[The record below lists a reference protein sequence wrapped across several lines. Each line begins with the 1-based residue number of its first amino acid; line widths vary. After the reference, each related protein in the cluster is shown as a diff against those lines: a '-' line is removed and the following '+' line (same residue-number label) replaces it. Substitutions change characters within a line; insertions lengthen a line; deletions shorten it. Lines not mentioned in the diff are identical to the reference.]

1 MNKLAEGIIKL
12 RWLIIIAVLGLT
24 VFFGYQLKDIEI
36 DADVINSLPDDD
48 TTAVLYTDIG
58 NKYGGNTMG
67 MVIIQADNI
76 FDTKVLED
84 IKQVTD
90 TVKYIDGIS
99 TVTSLT
105 NVIDIKGSDW
115 GIEIGKLV
123 DEYDLPSTKAQ
134 LDSLKHYVMS
144 KEMYKGNI
152 VSEDGTSTLVLFTL
166 LDDADKQAVAKEVK
180 EKITKLNLPEKI
192 SFGGIPMM
200 MDDIS
205 TLLLVDMRNLIP
217 ITFIVI
223 MLVLLISFRSARGVI
238 LPLLT
243 ASISTVWVLG
253 IMQLSGYMLNLV
265 SINMPVVL
273 LAVGS
278 AYTIHVINRVN
289 ECKEKD
295 RRKALI
301 IALTYI
307 IIPVLLSG
315 ITTAFGF
322 ISFIFGAY
330 LTMIRDFGMFTS
342 LGVLIALLISVV
354 FVPAFVSA
362 FSMFKSQKALKGRMK
377 SEDTIMGKM
386 LLTPFS
392 NLIVKHPKYITV
404 IWVVVMAISIWG
416 IFNIKTSVNFIEY
429 LQKDD
434 PTRITEGIIQKKF
447 GGSIPVFVVFKGD
460 MQSPDVLKTMIKT
473 GDYMK
478 EYPEIASTQ
487 SVADLIEEMND
498 VMREGKKIPDEQAK
512 IEQLWFLLDGQDI
525 MSQLVTDDLD
535 EGIIQS
541 KFASAKSEDAEEF
554 VVYMNKYIKENSTDD
569 CQIILTGMP
578 SVYVKLNDSLIN
590 SQLSSLLI
598 AILMVVLIVAL
609 ILRSFPKGVYAAIP
623 IVATIIILF
632 GFMGVTGI
640 ALDIATVLVA
650 SIALGMGIDYSI
662 HIITHFSKKFD
673 EVKNINEA
681 IKDSI
686 MISGKAI
693 IINVISVALGFLVLT
708 FSHIV
713 PIQNFGLLVAL
724 SMFGAGVGALT
735 LLPVI
740 LILANRAKEQM
751 YKSLNNNS
759 KYIKNIKIL
768 KNYKK
773 K

>member
-1 MNKLAEGIIKL
+1 MNKLAEGIVKA
-12 RWLIIIAVLGLT
+12 RWLIIIIVLGLT
-24 VFFGYQLKDIEI
+24 GFFGYQLKDIKL
-36 DADVINSLPDDD
+36 DADVVNSLPDDD
-48 TTAVLYTDIG
+48 PTAVLYTNIG

-67 MVIIQADNI
+67 MVIVQADNI
-76 FDTKVLED
+76 FDTKVLEH

-105 NVIDIKGSDW
+105 DVIDIKGSDW

-123 DEYDLPSTKAQ
+123 DEYDLPTTQTQ
-134 LDSLKHYVMS
+134 LDSLKHRVMS

-166 LDDADKQAVAKEVK
+166 LDDADKQAVAKEIK

-200 MDDIS
+200 MDDVS
-205 TLLLVDMRNLIP
+205 NLMMVDMRNLIP
-217 ITFIVI
+217 ITFIII
-223 MLVLLISFRSARGVI
+223 MLVLLISFRSARGVV

-265 SINMPVVL
+265 SINMPVIL

-301 IALTYI
+301 ISLTYI
-307 IIPVLLSG
+307 IIPILLSG

-322 ISFIFGAY
+322 ISFVFGAY

-362 FSMFKSQKALKGRMK
+362 FSMFKSQKALKKGIK

-404 IWVVVMAISIWG
+404 IWIAVMAISIWG
-416 IFNIKTSVNFIEY
+416 IFNIKTSINMAEY
-429 LQKDD
+429 FQKDN
-434 PTRITEGIIQKKF
+434 PTRVIEEIMQKKF

-460 MQSPDVLKTMIKT
+460 MQNPDVLKTMIKT

-478 EYPEIASTQ
+478 EYPDITSTQ

-498 VMREGKKIPDEQAK
+498 VMGEGKKIPDEQAK
-512 IEQLWFLLDGQDI
+512 IEQLWFLLEGQDI

-541 KFASAKSEDAEEF
+541 KFASADSEDMEEF
-554 VVYMNKYIKENSTDD
+554 VIYMNEYIKENSTDD
-569 CQIILTGMP
+569 CQILLTGMP

-590 SQLSSLLI
+590 SQFSSLAI
-598 AILMVVLIVAL
+598 AIVLVVLIVAL
-609 ILRSFPKGVYAAIP
+609 ILRSFPKGIYAAIP

-632 GFMGVTGI
+632 GFMGITGI

-673 EVKNINEA
+673 EVKNIEEA

-693 IINVISVALGFLVLT
+693 IINVISVAAGFLVLT

-713 PIQNFGLLVAL
+713 PIQNFGLLVSL
-724 SMFGAGVGALT
+724 SMIGAGVGALT

-740 LILANRAKEQM
+740 LILANRAKEQV
-751 YKSLNNNS
+751 YKNLDNGL
-759 KYIKNIKIL
+759 KYIKNKKI
-768 KNYKK
+768 
-773 K
+773 

>member
-1 MNKLAEGIIKL
+1 MKKIAEGIIKL
-12 RWLIIIAVLGLT
+12 RWLIIITVLGLT
-24 VFFGYQLKDIEI
+24 AFFAYQLKDIEI

-90 TVKYIDGIS
+90 TVKYIEGIS

-105 NVIDIKGSDW
+105 DIIDIKGSDW

-123 DEYDLPSTKAQ
+123 DEYDLPSTQAQ
-134 LDSLKHYVMS
+134 LDSLKHRVMS

-152 VSEDGTSTLVLFTL
+152 VSADETSTLVMFTL
-166 LDDADKQAVAKEVK
+166 LDNADKQAVAKEVK
-180 EKITKLNLPEKI
+180 EKITNLNLPEKI

-200 MDDIS
+200 MDDV
-205 TLLLVDMRNLIP
+205 TNLMLLDLRNLIP
-217 ITFIVI
+217 ITFII
-223 MLVLLISFRSARGVI
+223 ILIILLISFRSARGVI

-243 ASISTVWVLG
+243 ASISIVWVLG
-253 IMQLSGYMLNLV
+253 IVQLLGYQLNLV
-265 SINMPVVL
+265 SINMPVIL

-301 IALTYI
+301 ISLTYI
-307 IIPVLLSG
+307 TIPVLLSG
-315 ITTAFGF
+315 ITTVFGF
-322 ISFIFGAY
+322 MSFIFGAY
-330 LTMIRDFGMFTS
+330 LTMIRDFGLFTS
-342 LGVLIALLISVV
+342 LGVLFALIISIV
-354 FVPAFVSA
+354 FVPAIVAA
-362 FSMFKSQKALKGRMK
+362 FSMFKSRKAIKELKR

-392 NLIVKHPKYITV
+392 NLIVKYPKYIIV
-404 IWVVVMAISIWG
+404 IWITIMAISIWG
-416 IFNIKTSVNFIEY
+416 IFNIKTSINMAEY
-429 LQKDD
+429 FQKDN
-434 PTRITEGIIQKKF
+434 PTRVTEDIMQKKF

-460 MQSPDVLKTMIKT
+460 MQNPDVLKTMIKT

-487 SVADLIEEMND
+487 SVANLIEEMND
-498 VMREGKKIPDEQAK
+498 VMGEGKKIPDEQAK

-541 KFASAKSEDAEEF
+541 KFASSDSKDMDEF
-554 VVYMNKYIKENSTDD
+554 VLYMNEYIKENSTDN
-569 CQIILTGMP
+569 CQILLTGMP
-578 SVYVKLNDSLIN
+578 SVYVKLNDSLIR
-590 SQLSSLLI
+590 SQFSSLTI
-598 AILMVVLIVAL
+598 AILLVVFIISLM
-609 ILRSFPKGVYAAIP
+609 LRSFSKGIYAAIP

-632 GFMGVTGI
+632 GFMGLAGI

-650 SIALGMGIDYSI
+650 SVALGMGIDYSI
-662 HIITHFSKKFD
+662 HIITHFSRKFD
-673 EVKNINEA
+673 EVKNLNEA

-693 IINVISVALGFLVLT
+693 IINVLSVAAGFLVLT

-724 SMFGAGVGALT
+724 SMFGAGIGALT

-740 LILANRAKEQM
+740 LILANRAKEQL
-751 YKSLNNNS
+751 YRSLDNGLKFIKKSSN
-759 KYIKNIKIL
+759 
-768 KNYKK
+768 
-773 K
+773 

>member
-1 MNKLAEGIIKL
+1 MNKLAEGIVKL

-24 VFFGYQLKDIEI
+24 AFFGYQLKDIEI
-36 DADVINSLPDDD
+36 DADVVNSLPEDDS
-48 TTAVLYTDIG
+48 TAVLYTNIG

-67 MVIIQADNI
+67 MVIIQNENV
-76 FDTKVLED
+76 FEPKVLED

-90 TVKYIDGIS
+90 SIKYIDGIS

-105 NVIDIKGSDW
+105 DVIDIKGSDW
-115 GIEIGKLV
+115 GIEIGKLI
-123 DEYDLPSTKAQ
+123 DEYDLPTTKTQ
-134 LDSLKHYVMS
+134 LDSLRNRVMS

-152 VSEDGTSTLVLFTL
+152 VSEDGTSTLVMFTL
-166 LDDADKQAVAKEVK
+166 LDDADKQAVAKEIK
-180 EKITKLNLPEKI
+180 EKITNLNLPEKI

-200 MDDIS
+200 MDDVSNLMI
-205 TLLLVDMRNLIP
+205 VDMRNLIP
-217 ITFIVI
+217 ITFIII

-253 IMQLSGYMLNLV
+253 FMQLLGYKLNLV
-265 SINMPVVL
+265 SINMPVIL

-289 ECKEKD
+289 ETKGKD
-295 RRKALI
+295 RKKALI
-301 IALTYI
+301 SALTYI

-322 ISFIFGAY
+322 ISFVFGAY
-330 LTMIRDFGMFTS
+330 LTMIRDFGIFTS
-342 LGVLIALLISVV
+342 LGVLIALLISIV
-354 FVPAFVSA
+354 FVPAITSA

-404 IWVVVMAISIWG
+404 TWIAIIAISIWG
-416 IFNIKTSVNFIEY
+416 IFNIKTSINMAEY
-429 LQKDD
+429 FKKNN
-434 PTRITEGIIQKKF
+434 PTKVTEDIMQKKF

-460 MQSPDVLKTMIKT
+460 MQSPEVLKKMIET
-473 GDYMK
+473 EDYMK
-478 EYPEIASTQ
+478 QYPDISTTQ
-487 SVADLIEEMND
+487 SVADLIEQMND
-498 VMREGKKIPDEQAK
+498 VMGEGKRIPDEKDK

-525 MSQLVTDDLD
+525 MTQLVTDDLD

-541 KFASAKSEDAEEF
+541 KFASAHSDDMKEF
-554 VVYMNKYIKENSTDD
+554 VVYMNEYIKENSTDD
-569 CQIILTGMP
+569 CQILLTGMP

-590 SQLSSLLI
+590 SQFSSLVI
-598 AILMVVLIVAL
+598 AILLVVLIVAL
-609 ILRSFPKGVYAAIP
+609 ILRSFPKGIYAAVP

-632 GFMGVTGI
+632 GFMGITGI

-686 MISGKAI
+686 MVSGKAI
-693 IINVISVALGFLVLT
+693 IINVISVAAGFLVLT

-724 SMFGAGVGALT
+724 SMFGAGIGALT

-740 LILANRAKEQM
+740 LILANRAKEQL
-751 YKSLNNNS
+751 YKSLNNGL
-759 KYIKNIKIL
+759 KYINKSSK
-768 KNYKK
+768 
-773 K
+773 

>member
-1 MNKLAEGIIKL
+1 MNKLAEGIVKA
-12 RWLIIIAVLGLT
+12 RWLIIIIVLGLT
-24 VFFGYQLKDIEI
+24 GFFGYQLKDIKL
-36 DADVINSLPDDD
+36 DADVVNSLPDDD
-48 TTAVLYTDIG
+48 PTAVLYTNIG

-67 MVIIQADNI
+67 MVIVQADNI
-76 FDTKVLED
+76 FDTKVLEH

-105 NVIDIKGSDW
+105 DVIDIKGSDW

-123 DEYDLPSTKAQ
+123 DEYDLPTTQTQ
-134 LDSLKHYVMS
+134 LDSLKHRVMS

-166 LDDADKQAVAKEVK
+166 LDDADKQAVAKEIK

-200 MDDIS
+200 MDDVS
-205 TLLLVDMRNLIP
+205 NLMMVDMRNLIP
-217 ITFIVI
+217 ITFIII
-223 MLVLLISFRSARGVI
+223 MLVLLISFRSARGVV

-265 SINMPVVL
+265 SINMPVIL

-301 IALTYI
+301 ISLTYI
-307 IIPVLLSG
+307 IIPILLSG

-322 ISFIFGAY
+322 ISFVFGAY

-362 FSMFKSQKALKGRMK
+362 FSMFKSQKALKKGIK

-404 IWVVVMAISIWG
+404 IWIAVMAISIWG
-416 IFNIKTSVNFIEY
+416 MFNIKTSVNMVEY
-429 LQKDD
+429 FQKDN
-434 PTRITEGIIQKKF
+434 PTRVIEEIMQKKF

-460 MQSPDVLKTMIKT
+460 MQSPDVLKKMIET
-473 GDYMK
+473 ENYMK
-478 EYPEIASTQ
+478 KYPDVTSTQ

-498 VMREGKKIPDEQAK
+498 VMGEGKKIPDEKAK

-541 KFASAKSEDAEEF
+541 KFASAHSDDAKEF
-554 VVYMNKYIKENSTDD
+554 VIYMNEYIKDNSTDD
-569 CQIILTGMP
+569 CQILLTGMP

-590 SQLSSLLI
+590 SQFSSLAI
-598 AILMVVLIVAL
+598 AIVLVVLIVAL
-609 ILRSFPKGVYAAIP
+609 ILRSFPKGIYAAIP

-632 GFMGVTGI
+632 GFMGITGI

-673 EVKNINEA
+673 EVKNIEEA

-693 IINVISVALGFLVLT
+693 IINVISVAAGFLVLT

-713 PIQNFGLLVAL
+713 PIQNFGLLVSL
-724 SMFGAGVGALT
+724 SMIGAGVGALT

-740 LILANRAKEQM
+740 LILANRAKEQV
-751 YKSLNNNS
+751 YKNLDNGL
-759 KYIKNIKIL
+759 KYIKNKKI
-768 KNYKK
+768 
-773 K
+773 

>member
-1 MNKLAEGIIKL
+1 MNKLAEGIIKF
-12 RWLIIIAVLGLT
+12 RWLIIIVVLGLT
-24 VFFGYQLKDIEI
+24 LIFGYQLKNIKI

-48 TTAVLYTDIG
+48 PTAVLYTDIG
-58 NKYGGNTMG
+58 NKYGGNIMG

-90 TVKYIDGIS
+90 TVKYINGIS

-105 NVIDIKGSDW
+105 DVIDIKGSDW
-115 GIEIGKLV
+115 GIEIGKLI
-123 DEYDLPSTKAQ
+123 DEYDLPSTQAQ
-134 LDSLKHYVMS
+134 LDSLKHRVMS

-152 VSEDGTSTLVLFTL
+152 ISEDGTSTLVMFTL

-180 EKITKLNLPEKI
+180 EKITRLNLPEKI
-192 SFGGIPMM
+192 SFGGLPMM
-200 MDDIS
+200 MDDVS
-205 TLLLVDMRNLIP
+205 NLMLVDMRNLIP

-253 IMQLSGYMLNLV
+253 FMQLSGYKLNLV
-265 SINMPVVL
+265 SINMPVIL

-295 RRKALI
+295 RGKALI

-307 IIPVLLSG
+307 IIPVFLSG

-322 ISFIFGAY
+322 ISFVFGAY
-330 LTMIRDFGMFTS
+330 LTMIRDFGMFIS

-362 FSMFKSQKALKGRMK
+362 FSMFKSEKALKGQMK

-404 IWVVVMAISIWG
+404 IWIAVMAISIWG
-416 IFNIKTSVNFIEY
+416 IFNIKTSVNMAEY
-429 LQKDD
+429 LQKNN
-434 PTRITEGIIQKKF
+434 PTRVAEDIMQTKF

-460 MQSPDVLKTMIKT
+460 MQNPDVLKTMIKT

-478 EYPEIASTQ
+478 KYPDITFTQ

-498 VMREGKKIPDEQAK
+498 VMGEGKKIPDEKNK

-525 MSQLVTDDLD
+525 MSQLVTDELD

-541 KFASAKSEDAEEF
+541 KFTSAYSEDAEKF
-554 VVYMNKYIKENSTDD
+554 VLYMNEYIKENTTDE
-569 CQIILTGMP
+569 CQILLTGMP
-578 SVYVKLNDSLIN
+578 SVYVTLNDSLIR
-590 SQLSSLLI
+590 SQFSSLAI
-598 AILMVVLIVAL
+598 AIVLVVLIVAL
-609 ILRSFPKGVYAAIP
+609 ILRSFAKGIYAAVP

-632 GFMGVTGI
+632 GFMGITGI

-650 SIALGMGIDYSI
+650 SVALGMGIDYSI
-662 HIITHFSKKFD
+662 HIITHFSNKFE

-681 IKDSI
+681 IKDSL

-693 IINVISVALGFLVLT
+693 IINVVSVALGFLVLT

-724 SMFGAGVGALT
+724 SMVGAGVGALT

-740 LILANRAKEQM
+740 LILANRAKEKL
-751 YKSLNNNS
+751 YKSLGNNLIFN
-759 KYIKNIKIL
+759 
-768 KNYKK
+768 KK
-773 K
+773 SSN

>member
-1 MNKLAEGIIKL
+1 MKKFAEGIVKL
-12 RWLIIIAVLGLT
+12 RWLIISVVLGLT
-24 VFFGYQLKDIEI
+24 MVLGYQLKNIEI
-36 DADVINSLPDDD
+36 DADFINSLPDDD

-90 TVKYIDGIS
+90 TIKYVDGIS

-105 NVIDIKGSDW
+105 DVIDIKGSDW

-123 DEYDLPSTKAQ
+123 DEYDLPSTQAQ
-134 LDSLKHYVMS
+134 LDSLKHRVMS

-152 VSEDGTSTLVLFTL
+152 VSADGTSTLVLFTL
-166 LDDADKQAVAKEVK
+166 LDNADKQAVAKEVK

-200 MDDIS
+200 MDDVTNLMLRDLRS
-205 TLLLVDMRNLIP
+205 LLPV
-217 ITFIVI
+217 TFIVI
-223 MLVLLISFRSARGVI
+223 MLILLISFRSARGVI

-243 ASISTVWVLG
+243 ASISAIWVLG
-253 IMQLSGYMLNLV
+253 LMQLLGYKLSLV
-265 SINMPVVL
+265 SINIPVIL
-273 LAVGS
+273 LAIGS

-295 RRKALI
+295 RKKALI
-301 IALTYI
+301 ISLTYI
-307 IIPVLLSG
+307 IIPILLSG
-315 ITTAFGF
+315 ITTVFGF
-322 ISFIFGAY
+322 MSFIFGAY
-330 LTMIRDFGMFTS
+330 LTMISDFGIFTS
-342 LGVLIALLISVV
+342 IGVSFALIISIV
-354 FVPAFVSA
+354 FVPAVASA
-362 FSMFKSQKALKGRMK
+362 FSMYKSGKSLKEQKKA
-377 SEDTIMGKM
+377 EDTFVGKM
-386 LLTPFS
+386 LLTPFA
-392 NLIVKHPKYITV
+392 NLIVKHPKYIT
-404 IWVVVMAISIWG
+404 ITWIAVMTISIWG
-416 IFNIKTSVNFIEY
+416 IFNIKTSINMAEY
-429 LQKDD
+429 FQKDN
-434 PTRITEGIIQKKF
+434 PTRVTEDIMQEKF

-460 MQSPDVLKTMIKT
+460 MQNPDVLKTMIKT

-478 EYPEIASTQ
+478 KFPKITSTQ
-487 SVADLIEEMND
+487 SVANLIEEMND
-498 VMREGKKIPDEQAK
+498 VMGEGKKIPDEQAK

-541 KFASAKSEDAEEF
+541 KFASSDSKYMYEF
-554 VVYMNKYIKENSTDD
+554 VEYMNEYIKENSTDD
-569 CQIILTGMP
+569 CQILLTGMP
-578 SVYVKLNDSLIN
+578 SVYVTLNDSLIR
-590 SQLSSLLI
+590 SQFSSLSI
-598 AILMVVLIVAL
+598 AILLVVLIVSL
-609 ILRSFPKGVYAAIP
+609 MLRSLSKGIYAAIP

-632 GFMGVTGI
+632 GFMGLTGI

-650 SIALGMGIDYSI
+650 SVALGMGIDYSI

-673 EVKNINEA
+673 EVKNLNEA

-693 IINVISVALGFLVLT
+693 IINVLSVAAGFLVLT

-724 SMFGAGVGALT
+724 SMLGAGVGALT

-740 LILANRAKEQM
+740 LILANRAKGQL
-751 YKSLNNNS
+751 YRSLDNGLQFIKKSSN
-759 KYIKNIKIL
+759 
-768 KNYKK
+768 
-773 K
+773 

>member
-1 MNKLAEGIIKL
+1 MNKLAKGIIKL
-12 RWLIIIAVLGLT
+12 RWLIISVVLVLT
-24 VFFGYQLKDIEI
+24 VIFGYQLKNIEI

-90 TVKYIDGIS
+90 TVKYIEGIS

-105 NVIDIKGSDW
+105 DVIDIKGSDW

-123 DEYDLPSTKAQ
+123 DEYDLPSTQAQ
-134 LDSLKHYVMS
+134 LDSLKHRVMS

-152 VSEDGTSTLVLFTL
+152 VSEDGTSTLVMFTL

-180 EKITKLNLPEKI
+180 QKITKLNLSEKI

-200 MDDIS
+200 MDDVS
-205 TLLLVDMRNLIP
+205 NLMLVDMRNLIP

-223 MLVLLISFRSARGVI
+223 MLVLLLSFRTARGVI

-243 ASISTVWVLG
+243 ASISAVWTLG
-253 IMQLSGYMLNLV
+253 LMQILGFQLNLV
-265 SINMPVVL
+265 SINVPVIL

-289 ECKEKD
+289 EYKEKD
-295 RRKALI
+295 RKKALI
-301 IALTYI
+301 KALTYI
-307 IIPVLLSG
+307 ITPVLLSG
-315 ITTAFGF
+315 VTTVFGF
-322 ISFIFGAY
+322 MSFIFGAY

-342 LGVLIALLISVV
+342 IGVSFALLISIV
-354 FVPAFVSA
+354 FVPALVSA
-362 FSMFKSQKALKGRMK
+362 FSMFKSQKALKEQTK
-377 SEDTIMGKM
+377 SENTIMGKM

-392 NLIVKHPKYITV
+392 NIIVKHPKYITAV
-404 IWVVVMAISIWG
+404 WIAVMAISIWG
-416 IFNIKTSVNFIEY
+416 IFNIKTSINMTEY
-429 LQKDD
+429 FQEGD
-434 PTRITEGIIQKKF
+434 PTRVTENIMQKKF
-447 GGSIPVFVVFKGD
+447 GGSLPAFVVFKGD
-460 MQSPDVLKTMIKT
+460 IQNPDVLKTMIKT
-473 GDYMK
+473 ENYMK
-478 EYPEIASTQ
+478 KFPKITSTQ

-498 VMREGKKIPDEQAK
+498 VMGEGKRIPDEQDK
-512 IEQLWFLLDGQDI
+512 IEQLWFLLDGQDV
-525 MSQLVTDDLD
+525 MSQLVTDDLN

-541 KFASAKSEDAEEF
+541 KFASADSEDMEEF
-554 VVYMNKYIKENSTDD
+554 VAYMNEYIKETSTDD
-569 CQIILTGMP
+569 CQILLTGMP
-578 SVYVKLNDSLIN
+578 SVYVKLNNSLIQ
-590 SQLSSLLI
+590 SQFSSLII
-598 AILMVVLIVAL
+598 AILLVIFVVSL
-609 ILRSFPKGVYAAIP
+609 ILRSFSKGIYAAIP

-632 GFMGVTGI
+632 GFMGVAGI

-650 SIALGMGIDYSI
+650 SVALGMGIDYSI

-693 IINVISVALGFLVLT
+693 IINIVSVSAGFLVLT

-724 SMFGAGVGALT
+724 SMVGAGVGALT

-740 LILANRAKEQM
+740 LIMANRAKEQL
-751 YKSLNNNS
+751 YISLEKS
-759 KYIKNIKIL
+759 
-768 KNYKK
+768 KK
-773 K
+773 

>member
-498 VMREGKKIPDEQAK
+498 VMGEGKKIPDEQAK

>member
-1 MNKLAEGIIKL
+1 MNKLAEGIIKF

-24 VFFGYQLKDIEI
+24 AFFGYQLKDIKI

-67 MVIIQADNI
+67 VVIIQADNI
-76 FDTKVLED
+76 FNTKVLED

-105 NVIDIKGSDW
+105 DVIDIKGSDW
-115 GIEIGKLV
+115 GIEIGKLI
-123 DEYDLPSTKAQ
+123 DEYDLPSTQAQ
-134 LDSLKHYVMS
+134 LDSLKHRVMS

-152 VSEDGTSTLVLFTL
+152 ISEDGTSTLVMFTL
-166 LDDADKQAVAKEVK
+166 LDDADKQAVAKEIK

-205 TLLLVDMRNLIP
+205 TLMLIDMRNLIP
-217 ITFIVI
+217 ITFIII

-253 IMQLSGYMLNLV
+253 LMQLLGYKLNLV
-265 SINMPVVL
+265 SINMPVIL

-307 IIPVLLSG
+307 IIPVFLSG

-322 ISFIFGAY
+322 ISFVFGAY

-362 FSMFKSQKALKGRMK
+362 FSMFKSQKALKRRMK

-404 IWVVVMAISIWG
+404 IWIAVMAISIWG
-416 IFNIKTSVNFIEY
+416 IFNIKTSINMAEY
-429 LQKDD
+429 FQKDN
-434 PTRITEGIIQKKF
+434 PTRVIEEIMQKKF

-460 MQSPDVLKTMIKT
+460 MQNPDVLKTMIKT
-473 GDYMK
+473 GGYMK
-478 EYPEIASTQ
+478 EYPDITSTQ

-498 VMREGKKIPDEQAK
+498 VMGEGKKIPDEQAK
-512 IEQLWFLLDGQDI
+512 IEQLWFLLEGQDI

-541 KFASAKSEDAEEF
+541 KFASADSEDMEEF
-554 VVYMNKYIKENSTDD
+554 VIYMNEYIKENSTDD
-569 CQIILTGMP
+569 CQILLTGMP

-590 SQLSSLLI
+590 SQFSSLSI
-598 AILMVVLIVAL
+598 AILLVVLIVAL
-609 ILRSFPKGVYAAIP
+609 ILRSFSKGIYAAVP
-623 IVATIIILF
+623 IIATIIILF
-632 GFMGVTGI
+632 GFMGITGI

-693 IINVISVALGFLVLT
+693 IINVVSVALGFLVLT

-724 SMFGAGVGALT
+724 SMVGAGVGALT

-740 LILANRAKEQM
+740 LILANRAKEKL
-751 YKSLNNNS
+751 YKSLGNNLIFN
-759 KYIKNIKIL
+759 
-768 KNYKK
+768 KK
-773 K
+773 SSN

>member
-12 RWLIIIAVLGLT
+12 KWPIIIIVALLT
-24 VFFGYQLKDIEI
+24 AFFGYQLKDVRI

-48 TTAVLYTDIG
+48 STAVLYTDIG

-76 FDTKVLED
+76 FNTEVLED
-84 IKQVTD
+84 IMQVTD
-90 TVKYIDGIS
+90 TIKYIDGIS

-123 DEYDLPSTKAQ
+123 DEYDLPSTQAQ
-134 LDSLKHYVMS
+134 LDSLKYRVMS

-166 LDDADKQAVAKEVK
+166 LDGADKQAVAKEVK

-205 TLLLVDMRNLIP
+205 NLLLVDMRNLIP
-217 ITFIVI
+217 ITFIII

-253 IMQLSGYMLNLV
+253 FMQLLGYKLNLV

-322 ISFIFGAY
+322 ISFVFGAY

-354 FVPAFVSA
+354 FAPAFVSA
-362 FSMFKSQKALKGRMK
+362 FSMFRSQKSLKKRMK

-386 LLTPFS
+386 LLIPFS

-404 IWVVVMAISIWG
+404 IWITVMAISIWG

-434 PTRITEGIIQKKF
+434 PTRITENIIQKKF

-498 VMREGKKIPDEQAK
+498 VMGEGKKIPDEQAK
-512 IEQLWFLLDGQDI
+512 IEQLWFLLKGQDI
-525 MSQLVTDDLD
+525 MSQLVTKNLD

-541 KFASAKSEDAEEF
+541 KFASAKSEDAEDF
-554 VVYMNKYIKENSTDD
+554 VVYMDKFIKENSTDD

-590 SQLSSLLI
+590 SQVSSLLI
-598 AILMVVLIVAL
+598 AIIMVVLIVAL
-609 ILRSFPKGVYAAIP
+609 ILRSFPKGIYAAIP

-632 GFMGVTGI
+632 GFMGLTGI

-693 IINVISVALGFLVLT
+693 IINVISVALGFLVLI

-724 SMFGAGVGALT
+724 SMVGAGVGALT

-740 LILANRAKEQM
+740 LILANRAKEKL
-751 YKSLNNNS
+751 YKSLGNNS
-759 KYIKNIKIL
+759 IFN
-768 KNYKK
+768 NKK
-773 K
+773 SSN

>member
-1 MNKLAEGIIKL
+1 MNKFAEGIIKL

-24 VFFGYQLKDIEI
+24 VFFGYQLKDIKI

-76 FDTKVLED
+76 FDTEVLED

-105 NVIDIKGSDW
+105 DVIDIKGSDW

-205 TLLLVDMRNLIP
+205 ILLLVDMRNLIP
-217 ITFIVI
+217 ITFIII

-243 ASISTVWVLG
+243 ASISIVWVLG

-322 ISFIFGAY
+322 ISFVFGAY

-354 FVPAFVSA
+354 FIPAFVSA
-362 FSMFKSQKALKGRMK
+362 FSMFRSQKSLKKRMK

-386 LLTPFS
+386 LLIPFS

-404 IWVVVMAISIWG
+404 IWITVMAISIWG

-498 VMREGKKIPDEQAK
+498 VMGEGKKIPDEQAK

-525 MSQLVTDDLD
+525 MSQLVTYDLD

-590 SQLSSLLI
+590 SQFSSLLI

-609 ILRSFPKGVYAAIP
+609 ILRSFPKGIYAAIP

-640 ALDIATVLVA
+640 PLDIATVLVA

-693 IINVISVALGFLVLT
+693 IINVISVALGFLVLI

-740 LILANRAKEQM
+740 LILANRAKEHL
-751 YKSLNNNS
+751 YRSLDNGL
-759 KYIKNIKIL
+759 KYIKKSSN
-768 KNYKK
+768 
-773 K
+773 